1 MLIHINVNDIALI
14 DEVSLE
20 LHENLNILTGETGAG
35 KSMIIDSINFALGGR
50 TSKSIIRRGEKSALV
65 ELLFDHNSK
74 EVKNKLE
81 EFGIDQED
89 EHILIS
95 RKLYDSG
102 RTIYKINGQTVTR
115 KMLTE
120 ISGMLLDVHGQHEHQ
135 SLLNASKHINL
146 LDKFGGKALGK
157 YLSELEMIYD
167 KYVLLEKELEHL
179 MGDDK
184 TRIQMIDILKFQIKE
199 IKEAALK
206 VGEDKNLMEEMKIL
220 GNAEKIKENLQEAY
234 DYLNGEETSEMGAL
248 SALGEAIKSISNIS
262 DISDDLGQIYSDLQN
277 IEVQLWEIIPEI
289 RTLNE
294 AVDYE
299 PEALF
304 EIQQRLDLIYNLK
317 RKYGDTIEE
326 ILAHYKQLCIDLDN
340 LQNSDEKRKEV
351 NSEMKKLESKMN
363 DICKKIS
370 MIRQEQAKKVSSR
383 IEKELHELQIDNAKF
398 EIKVSQRSKIKH
410 NGMDD
415 VEFMISTNIGEPMQ
429 SLGKIVSGG
438 EMSRIMLALKTILAD
453 VDEISTL
460 IFDEIDTGISGR
472 TAQKVAEKLAII
484 AKRHQVICI
493 THLPQIA
500 AMSDYHYL
508 IEKSIDNSRPN
519 THVTLLNQSKI
530 VEEISRLMG
539 GAEITTTTIESAK
552 EIKNMATNFKE
563 AL

>member
-35 KSMIIDSINFALGGR
+35 KSMIIDSINFALGER
-50 TSKSIIRRGEKSALV
+50 TSKSIIRRGEKTAFV
-65 ELLFDHNSK
+65 ELLFDHNSQ
-74 EVKNKLE
+74 EVKNKLR
-81 EFGIDQED
+81 EFGINQED
-89 EHILIS
+89 EHIVIS
-95 RKLYDSG
+95 RKLYETG

-115 KMLTE
+115 KMLTQ

-135 SLLNASKHINL
+135 SLLNASRHIDL
-146 LDKFGGKALGK
+146 LDKFGGKALANH
-157 YLSELEMIYD
+157 LLELEALYD
-167 KYVLLEKELEHL
+167 QYSLLEKEMENL

-184 TRIQMIDILKFQIKE
+184 TRIQMIDILKFQTKE
-199 IKEAALK
+199 IKEAGLK
-206 VGEDKNLMEEMKIL
+206 VGEDKALMEEMKIL
-220 GNAEKIKENLQEAY
+220 GNAEKIKENLQAAY
-234 DYLNGEETSEMGAL
+234 DYLNPDNASAIGAIG
-248 SALGEAIKSISNIS
+248 ALGEAINAISNIQ
-262 DISDDLGQIYSDLQN
+262 DISEDLKQIHLDLQN
-277 IEVQLWEIIPEI
+277 IEVQLWEIIPDI

-294 AVDYE
+294 AIDYE
-299 PEALF
+299 PETLF

-317 RKYGDTIEE
+317 RKYGDSVEE
-326 ILAHYKQLCIDLDN
+326 ILAHYNQLRADLDN
-340 LQNSDEKRKEV
+340 LQNSDEKREQVSKKMQILEAKMMTICDKI
-351 NSEMKKLESKMN
+351 SEMRK
-363 DICKKIS
+363 
-370 MIRQEQAKKVSSR
+370 EQAQKVSCR
-383 IEKELHELQIDNAKF
+383 IEQELHDLQIENAKF
-398 EIKVSQRSKIKH
+398 EIKVTPRDKIKH

-438 EMSRIMLALKTILAD
+438 EMSRIMLALKTVLAD

-519 THVTLLNQSKI
+519 TYVTLLNASQI

-539 GAEITTTTIESAK
+539 GAEITTKTIESAK
-552 EIKNMATNFKE
+552 EIKYMANHFKD

>member
-1 MLIHINVNDIALI
+1 MLIHINVNNIALI

-35 KSMIIDSINFALGGR
+35 KSMLIDSINFALGGR
-50 TSKSIIRRGEKSALV
+50 TSKSIIRRGEKSASV

-74 EVKNKLE
+74 EAYAKLA

-95 RKLYDSG
+95 RKLYESG

-120 ISGMLLDVHGQHEHQ
+120 ISALLIDVHGQHEHQ
-135 SLLNASKHINL
+135 SLLDTSKHINL
-146 LDKFGGKALGK
+146 LDKFGGKQLAN
-157 YLSELEMIYD
+157 YLSQLQIIYD
-167 KYVLLEKELEHL
+167 EYILLEQELKHL

-184 TRIQMIDILKFQIKE
+184 TRIQMIDILKFQTQE

-206 VGEDKNLMEEMKIL
+206 VGEDKILKDELKIL
-220 GNAEKIKENLQEAY
+220 DSAEKIKLNLQEAY
-234 DYLNGEETSEMGAL
+234 DYLNAENTGVISTTGI
-248 SALGEAIKSISNIS
+248 LGQAVKAMSNIS
-262 DISDDLGQIYSDLQN
+262 DISDDLKQIYTELQN
-277 IEVQLWEIIPEI
+277 IEMQLWEVIPAI

-294 AVDYE
+294 SVDYE
-299 PEALF
+299 PETLF

-326 ILAHYKQLCIDLDN
+326 ILSHYHQLSRDLDS
-340 LQNSDEKRKEV
+340 LQNSDAKREQVSKEMKNLEAKMTNICSKISDIRKE
-351 NSEMKKLESKMN
+351 K
-363 DICKKIS
+363 
-370 MIRQEQAKKVSSR
+370 AKKVSLR
-383 IEKELHELQIDNAKF
+383 IEQELHELQLENAKF
-398 EIKVSQRSKIKH
+398 NIKIRQRAKIRH
-410 NGMDD
+410 NGIDD
-415 VEFMISTNIGEPMQ
+415 VEFMISTNMGEPMQ

-519 THVTLLNQSKI
+519 THVTLLDSQQVI
-530 VEEISRLMG
+530 EEISRLMA
-539 GAEITTTTIESAK
+539 GAEITRTTLESAK
-552 EIKNMATNFKE
+552 EIKNMANNFKHTV
-563 AL
+563 

>member
-35 KSMIIDSINFALGGR
+35 KSMIIDSINFALGER
-50 TSKSIIRRGEKSALV
+50 TSKSIIRRGEKTAFV
-65 ELLFDHNSK
+65 ELLFDHNSQ
-74 EVKNKLE
+74 EVKNKLR
-81 EFGIDQED
+81 EFGINQED
-89 EHILIS
+89 EHIVIS
-95 RKLYDSG
+95 RKLYETG

-115 KMLTE
+115 KMLTQ

-135 SLLNASKHINL
+135 SLLNASRHIDL
-146 LDKFGGKALGK
+146 LDKFGGKALANH
-157 YLSELEMIYD
+157 LLELEALYD
-167 KYVLLEKELEHL
+167 QYTLLEKEMENL

-184 TRIQMIDILKFQIKE
+184 TRIQMIDILKFQTKE
-199 IKEAALK
+199 IKEAGLK
-206 VGEDKNLMEEMKIL
+206 VGEDKALMEEMKIL
-220 GNAEKIKENLQEAY
+220 GNAEKIKENLQAAY
-234 DYLNGEETSEMGAL
+234 DYLNPDNASAIGAIG
-248 SALGEAIKSISNIS
+248 ALGEAINAISNIQ
-262 DISDDLGQIYSDLQN
+262 DISEDLKQIHLDLQN
-277 IEVQLWEIIPEI
+277 IEVQLWEIIPDI

-294 AVDYE
+294 AIDYE
-299 PEALF
+299 PETLF

-317 RKYGDTIEE
+317 RKYGDSVEE
-326 ILAHYKQLCIDLDN
+326 ILAHYNQLRADLDN
-340 LQNSDEKRKEV
+340 LQNSDEKREQVSKKMQILEAKMMTICDKI
-351 NSEMKKLESKMN
+351 SEMRK
-363 DICKKIS
+363 
-370 MIRQEQAKKVSSR
+370 EQAQKVSCR
-383 IEKELHELQIDNAKF
+383 IEQELHDLQIENAKF
-398 EIKVSQRSKIKH
+398 EIKVTPRDKIKH

-438 EMSRIMLALKTILAD
+438 EMSRIMLALKTVLAD

-519 THVTLLNQSKI
+519 TYVTLLNASQI

-539 GAEITTTTIESAK
+539 GAEITTKTIESAK
-552 EIKNMATNFKE
+552 EIKYMANHFKD